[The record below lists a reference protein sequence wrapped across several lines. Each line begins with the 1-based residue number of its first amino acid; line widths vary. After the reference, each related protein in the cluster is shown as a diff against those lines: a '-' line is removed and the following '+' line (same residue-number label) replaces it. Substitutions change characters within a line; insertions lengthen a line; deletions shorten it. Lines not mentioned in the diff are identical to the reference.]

1 MTTPAGL
8 VLAEVLAAVPPPA
21 QAISLDAA
29 GAAKILSSRP
39 CLLYGWSAQDTGA
52 PADTSQA
59 YGSVAAPGAGATIAT
74 LTPGAGTWRVTVAT
88 HMIGALAAGDAN
100 NMELSAPGFGPAV
113 LISDNSSPS
122 IPFENGPYTITLA
135 AGQALTV
142 TAIAAATAGTTYAA
156 QIIAEPA
163 SLSAF
168 ELYDGQSAAGQLV
181 TAQYLPPGGS
191 NEVDYGAPGILCR
204 RGLFAGNISPG
215 IMVVTHIVEL

>member
-29 GAAKILSSRP
+29 GAAQVLSSRP
-39 CLLYGWSAQDTGA
+39 CLLYGWSAQDTGV
-52 PADTSQA
+52 PANTSKG
-59 YGSVAAPGAGATIAT
+59 YGAVAAPGAGVTVES
-74 LTPGAGTWRVTVAT
+74 LTPGAGTYRVTVAT
-88 HMIGALAAGDAN
+88 HLTGPVAAADFN
-100 NMELSAPGFGPAV
+100 NMQLSAPSYGPAV
-113 LISDNSSPS
+113 LITDNSAST

-135 AGQALTV
+135 AGDALKV
-142 TAIAAATAGTTYAA
+142 AAIGAATAGTTYAA
-156 QIIAEPA
+156 QIIAEPE

-168 ELYDGQSAAGQLV
+168 SLYDGQSAAGQLV

-204 RGLFAGNISPG
+204 RGLYAGNISPG